1 MVNMDHIISIKDLHV
16 ANLRV
21 LVRVDFNVPMD
32 ADGNITDMTRL
43 NAAVPGVRYLLEHNA
58 KVILMSHLGRP
69 GGKRDPKFSL
79 APIAK
84 AFSELIGEPVTFLED
99 CIGSKVTLAVSSM
112 PSGSIILLEN
122 LRFYPGEEAN
132 DPEFAEELAGLGE
145 VYINDAFGSAHR
157 AHASVVGVPELV
169 RVRGAGLLML
179 KEFEYLGEKTENPER
194 PFMVLLGGAKVS
206 DKITIINVLLDKVDT
221 MLIGGGDVLYFSGCA
236 GTFCRGQSCRI
247 G

>member
-179 KEFEYLGEKTENPER
+179 KEFEYLG
-194 PFMVLLGGAKVS
+194 GAG
-206 DKITIINVLLDKVDT
+206 
-221 MLIGGGDVLYFSGCA
+221 IG
-236 GTFCRGQSCRI
+236 
-247 G
+247 